1 VIYLDTSAAAKLIQ
15 HETESTA
22 LTMFLTE
29 NLSDALVSS
38 ILLYP
43 ELVRAV
49 GRRRPD
55 LVPRAIAM
63 AKRVMT
69 VPLSHQIVEQAAT
82 IGNPLLRTLDAL
94 HLATA
99 VTVAEEL
106 HAFVTYD
113 KRLADAATDIG
124 LTVATPS

>member
-15 HETESTA
+15 YEAESTA
-22 LTMFLTE
+22 LTVFLAE
-29 NLSDALVSS
+29 DLSDALVSS
-38 ILLYP
+38 ALLHP

-55 LVPRAIAM
+55 LVPRAISLT
-63 AKRVMT
+63 KRVMT
-69 VPLSHQIVEQAAT
+69 VPLSGQIVEQAAT

-106 HAFVTYD
+106 TAFVTYD
-113 KRLADAATDIG
+113 KRLAAAATDIG
-124 LTVATPS
+124 LTVAAPA

>member
-15 HETESTA
+15 YEAESTA
-22 LTMFLTE
+22 LTVFLAE
-29 NLSDALVSS
+29 DLSDALVSS
-38 ILLYP
+38 TLLHP

-55 LVPRAIAM
+55 LVPRAIALT
-63 AKRVMT
+63 KRVMT
-69 VPLSHQIVEQAAT
+69 VPLSGQIVEQAAT

-106 HAFVTYD
+106 TALVTYD
-113 KRLADAATDIG
+113 KRLAAAATEIG
-124 LTVATPS
+124 LTVAAPA